1 MQKFR
6 KTVSL
11 SYVMAE
17 DPDMGTR
24 IIVLCGLRIEKSL
37 LTEMI
42 RSDTDCQETCPA
54 ESFGGKDSVK
64 GNRQGFLSRQ
74 ITRRSGRIAK

>member
-24 IIVLCGLRIEKSL
+24 IIVFHALCIEKSL

-42 RSDTDCQETCPA
+42 RSDYDFFYFFRASSTAIATIAPTMGA
-54 ESFGGKDSVK
+54 GKK
-64 GNRQGFLSRQ
+64 Q
-74 ITRRSGRIAK
+74 IIS

>member
-17 DPDMGTR
+17 ET
-24 IIVLCGLRIEKSL
+24 LRTCAEFCALRKKSL
-37 LTEMI
+37 LTARI
-42 RSDTDCQETCPA
+42 RSDDKCCFDDLT
-54 ESFGGKDSVK
+54 S
-64 GNRQGFLSRQ
+64 
-74 ITRRSGRIAK
+74 

>member
-24 IIVLCGLRIEKSL
+24 IIVFHALCIEKTL
-37 LTEMI
+37 LTARI
-42 RSDTDCQETCPA
+42 RSDDKCCFDDLIL
-54 ESFGGKDSVK
+54 ESDKK
-64 GNRQGFLSRQ
+64 L
-74 ITRRSGRIAK
+74 

>member
-17 DPDMGTR
+17 ET
-24 IIVLCGLRIEKSL
+24 LRTCAEFYALRKKSL
-37 LTEMI
+37 LTARI
-42 RSDTDCQETCPA
+42 RSDDKCCFDDLIL
-54 ESFGGKDSVK
+54 ESDKK
-64 GNRQGFLSRQ
+64 L
-74 ITRRSGRIAK
+74 

>member
-11 SYVMAE
+11 SYVMTE

-24 IIVLCGLRIEKSL
+24 IIVFRALCIEKSL

-42 RSDTDCQETCPA
+42 RSD
-54 ESFGGKDSVK
+54 
-64 GNRQGFLSRQ
+64 FL
-74 ITRRSGRIAK
+74 